1 MKQEILHIMPV
12 RLRES
17 MAQRLQEERKIEE
30 IRIRIGQPI
39 ELRYAEK
46 SIWLPYRVNAADV
59 EEMLTFISQ
68 YSLYAYEE
76 EIRQGYLTIK
86 GGNRIGFAGQVRLL
100 DGQVSRMTNIRF
112 LNIRIA
118 REWKDCARELL
129 PWLYKEGEFLNTLLL
144 SAPGVGK
151 TTCLRDCIRLISNGD
166 EQHSGKKVCVIDER
180 SEIAACHLGIPCND
194 LGKRTDVL
202 DGCPKREGMK
212 MALRSMSPEVIAVD
226 ELGGA
231 DDASSIEEMLLCGCK
246 ILGTM
251 HGDHM
256 EHVVRQS
263 GMERI
268 YQKRLFQRYVFLT
281 KRETGTRTFHVYDQ
295 ECRQL
300 C

>member
-12 RLRES
+12 RLRDTI
-17 MAQRLQEERKIEE
+17 ARRLQDEKGVEE

-46 SIWLPYRVNAADV
+46 SVWMSQTVTVSDM
-59 EEMLTFISQ
+59 EEMLTFISR
-68 YSLYAYEE
+68 YSIYAYEE
-76 EIRQGYLTIK
+76 EIRQGYLTME

-100 DGQVSRMTNIRF
+100 DGQVNRMTNIRF

-118 REWKDCARELL
+118 GERKGCAKEIL
-129 PWLYKEGEFLNTLLL
+129 PWLYEDGEFLNTLLL
-144 SAPGVGK
+144 SNPGVGK
-151 TTCLRDCIRLISNGD
+151 TTCLRDCIRLISDGD
-166 EQHSGKKVCVIDER
+166 GQHPGKKVCVIDER

-202 DGCPKREGMK
+202 DGCPKQAGMR

-226 ELGGA
+226 ELGGSE
-231 DDASSIEEMLLCGCK
+231 DASSIEEMILCGCRV
-246 ILGTM
+246 LGTM
-251 HGDHM
+251 HGDCM
-256 EHVVRQS
+256 EYIIRHS
-263 GMERI
+263 GMDRI
-268 YQKRLFQRYVFLT
+268 YQNRLFHRYIFLQ
-281 KRETGTRTFHVYDQ
+281 KQADGNRTFHIYDQ

>member
-12 RLRES
+12 RLRDTI
-17 MAQRLQEERKIEE
+17 ARRLQDEKGVEE

-46 SIWLPYRVNAADV
+46 SVWMSQTVTVSDM
-59 EEMLTFISQ
+59 EEMLTFISR
-68 YSLYAYEE
+68 YSIYAYEE
-76 EIRQGYLTIK
+76 EIRQGYLTME

-100 DGQVSRMTNIRF
+100 DGQVNRMTNIRF

-118 REWKDCARELL
+118 GERKGCAKEIL
-129 PWLYKEGEFLNTLLL
+129 PWLYEDGEFLNTLLL
-144 SAPGVGK
+144 SNPGVGK
-151 TTCLRDCIRLISNGD
+151 TTCLRDCIRLISDGD
-166 EQHSGKKVCVIDER
+166 GQHPGKKVCVIDER

-202 DGCPKREGMK
+202 DGCPKQAGMR

-226 ELGGA
+226 ELGGSE
-231 DDASSIEEMLLCGCK
+231 DASSIEEMILCGCK
-246 ILGTM
+246 VLGTM
-251 HGDHM
+251 HGDCM
-256 EHVVRQS
+256 EYIIRHS
-263 GMERI
+263 GMDRI
-268 YQKRLFQRYVFLT
+268 YQNRLFRRYIFLQKQT
-281 KRETGTRTFHVYDQ
+281 DGNRTFHIYDQ